1 MSGSSGSRSEKHQAR
16 RRSIVGSLIRT
27 CEGSQLLEFALAAP
41 FLLILVVG
49 ILDFGQVYNLKQ
61 ELNNAA
67 REGAR
72 FAVGENSGS
81 NNLTTSDVE
90 ALRDVINNYLAG
102 ENVTQCVIASSPSVS
117 GFVYTFASSSTG
129 CSGFSLV
136 INRAYIFTVGTT
148 TVVGTKVTLTYPYV
162 WSLGKMI
169 GLILNG
175 SSLSLPATIQTDC
188 TMQNLN

>member
-1 MSGSSGSRSEKHQAR
+1 MGGPSGSRSEKSQPR

-27 CEGSQLLEFALAAP
+27 REGSQLLEFALAAP
-41 FLLILVVG
+41 FLLVLVVG

-72 FAVGENSGS
+72 FAVGENSGA

-90 ALRDVINNYLAG
+90 AVRDVINNYLAG
-102 ENVTQCVIASSPSVS
+102 ENVTQCAIGSSPSVS
-117 GFVYTFASSSTG
+117 GFVYTFSSSSTG
-129 CSGFSLV
+129 CGSFSLV
-136 INRAYIFTVGTT
+136 INRAYTFTVGTT
-148 TVVGTKVTLTYPYV
+148 TVVGTRVTLTYPYV